1 MQNATMDYRDDLMR
15 TVKNGQNFQFQPH
28 DSEKENMMVES
39 NIPNI
44 EKSSND
50 AKVINTWQV
59 MGETFEIDANY
70 QVIDYLGAGAYGV
83 VCAGMRTYMLFI
95 YIICMVI

>member
-1 MQNATMDYRDDLMR
+1 MDNRDDLMR
-15 TVKNGQNFQFQPH
+15 TVKNGQNFQFQLQDPANE
-28 DSEKENMMVES
+28 DMMLQS
-39 NIPNI
+39 SIPNI
-44 EKSSND
+44 DKSNNE

-83 VCAGMRTYMLFI
+83 VCAGKRTQYMSK
-95 YIICMVI
+95 